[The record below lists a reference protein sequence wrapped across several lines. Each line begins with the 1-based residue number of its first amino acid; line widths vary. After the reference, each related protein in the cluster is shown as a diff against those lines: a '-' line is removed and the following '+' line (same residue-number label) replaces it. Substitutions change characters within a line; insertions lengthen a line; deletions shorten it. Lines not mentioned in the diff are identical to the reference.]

1 MYYYIPHN
9 PYDQR
14 LIISDP
20 VTCCLTHKPLNFLL
34 LFLFLVHVIPVYF
47 WCMLS
52 SSSLHHIC
60 SFSELSIIR
69 SISNVSF
76 LDPQDDPQDEPSG
89 GLSSTLVQKLPQFKT
104 SKPAR
109 PDGSECVVCLDGFRK
124 GRWCRR
130 LPGCGHVFHRK
141 CVDTWFLRADTCPTC
156 RARVRLTE
164 EDAQQGWLWKR
175 WLGLG

>member
-1 MYYYIPHN
+1 MGFIVKASGSNDAGVAAMYHPQ
-9 PYDQR
+9 PVQ
-14 LIISDP
+14 IISN
-20 VTCCLTHKPLNFLL
+20 L
-34 LFLFLVHVIPVYF
+34 
-47 WCMLS
+47 
-52 SSSLHHIC
+52 
-60 SFSELSIIR
+60 LSIIR

-76 LDPQDDPQDEPSG
+76 LDPQDDPPDDPQDEPSG

-156 RARVRLTE
+156 RASVRLTE
-164 EDAQQGWLWKR
+164 
-175 WLGLG
+175 

>member
-1 MYYYIPHN
+1 MG
-9 PYDQR
+9 
-14 LIISDP
+14 
-20 VTCCLTHKPLNFLL
+20 
-34 LFLFLVHVIPVYF
+34 
-47 WCMLS
+47 S

-60 SFSELSIIR
+60 LFLFPGLSIGEIFDSSLPNHQDEPSGL
-69 SISNVSF
+69 SIGSIFNSTYF

-164 EDAQQGWLWKR
+164 EDAQQG
-175 WLGLG
+175 

>member
-1 MYYYIPHN
+1 MTPELRPCIFHSQSRLSPTVTSN
-9 PYDQR
+9 PRD
-14 LIISDP
+14 LG
-20 VTCCLTHKPLNFLL
+20 
-34 LFLFLVHVIPVYF
+34 
-47 WCMLS
+47 LS
-52 SSSLHHIC
+52 IGAIFDSSLPNPQD
-60 SFSELSIIR
+60 EPPVLSIIR

-76 LDPQDDPQDEPSG
+76 LDPQDDPPDDPQDEPSG

-156 RARVRLTE
+156 RASVRLTE
-164 EDAQQGWLWKR
+164 
-175 WLGLG
+175 